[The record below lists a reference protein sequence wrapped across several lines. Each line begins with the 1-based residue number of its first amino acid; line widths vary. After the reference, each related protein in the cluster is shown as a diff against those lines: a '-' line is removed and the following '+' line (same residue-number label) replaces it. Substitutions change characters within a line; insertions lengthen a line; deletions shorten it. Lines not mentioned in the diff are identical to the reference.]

1 MKRQVKH
8 TFEEQTQLSEVA
20 SASGKTP
27 PREFASAEEMLRF
40 DAAQTSVPPG
50 IAQRLREST
59 TELPRPKPSWWKR
72 FIGGTNL

>member
-8 TFEEQTQLSEVA
+8 SSEEQAQLSEVA
-20 SASGKTP
+20 SAKTP

-59 TELPRPKPSWWKR
+59 AELPRPKPSWWKR